1 MQAAGDTPA
10 LPKYHILIGESK
22 ETSGTVI
29 NMDGNLVVEG
39 VVVERELAIAA

>member
-10 LPKYHILIGESK
+10 LPKYHFLIGESNDI
-22 ETSGTVI
+22 SGTVI